1 MWITVL
7 YKYIYISFHVRKMI
21 GQLYISWLADILTYL
36 YINFFLS
43 KLIGQN
49 ESCNMIGYLRTTL
62 IGQIPWEQDCW
73 PNLNIY
79 FQSVN

>member
-1 MWITVL
+1 
-7 YKYIYISFHVRKMI
+7 MI
-21 GQLYISWLADILTYL
+21 GQLYSSWLTDILTYL

-49 ESCNMIGYLRTTL
+49 ESCNMIGYLKTTL
-62 IGQIPWEQDCW
+62 IGQIPWEQDHW
-73 PNLNIY
+73 PSLNIF